1 LLGSQAVSRA
11 YEQEGKKVVAM
22 LQNDMTGYVGAKGP
36 VIGIV
41 TDHVDE
47 KVCSI

>member
-1 LLGSQAVSRA
+1 
-11 YEQEGKKVVAM
+11 M
-22 LQNDMTGYVGAKGP
+22 LQNDMTGYVGDNGP

-47 KVCSI
+47 KVCYSWKNYLNKDIYSLFIAIVD